1 MKTRNLT
8 EDIYSF
14 ITTDNDGRPCDD
26 LPDEACS
33 DVPRNF
39 VLNVL
44 NGSCTKLAEQVASS
58 ELVLP
63 WLLEAIGAS
72 AVFTGFL
79 VPVHKA
85 GSLMPQMAVSGR
97 IRAYR
102 KRKWFW
108 VGAGAFQAVMLAV
121 LVLASLLLPA
131 NWAGL
136 FVVLALGLFGIGSGV
151 GSVAFKDVMAKTIPK
166 GRRGRL
172 LATRSMAGGA
182 LTLLAGVIIKL
193 YVSDH
198 SPVSTYAALLI
209 IASILWLAGVVFF
222 AMITEQEGAT
232 ASRRDTLQEARAGLK
247 LLRQNQAFRRFLAS
261 RALFLSIS
269 LSIPFYAVLA
279 RQQTGSG
286 ASNLGIFMIAAS
298 IAKVL
303 SSPFWG
309 KFADSSSRHVMIAGG
324 LMAVGVGILA
334 VGFTWMPAAWQSP
347 YLYALLFLLIGMAR
361 SGVRLGRKTY
371 LVDGAPEKDRPLYVS
386 LSNTVIGGFML
397 AGGLLGIIAEQY
409 GPAVLIGVF
418 AGLSL
423 MGVISS
429 WVMPEA
435 EGLARH

>member
-1 MKTRNLT
+1 MSVHNLT
-8 EDIYSF
+8 EDIYSS
-14 ITTDNDGRPCDD
+14 ITTDHDGRQCDD
-26 LPDEACS
+26 LPEDACQ

-39 VLNVL
+39 LLNAL
-44 NGSCTKLAEQVASS
+44 NGSCTKLAEQIASS

-79 VPVHKA
+79 VPAHKA
-85 GSLMPQMAVSGR
+85 GSLLPQMAVSGR

-108 VGAGAFQAVMLAV
+108 VGAGASQAVMLIL
-121 LVLASLLLPA
+121 LVLAALLLPA

-151 GSVAFKDVMAKTIPK
+151 GSVAFKDLMAKTIPK

-172 LATRSMAGGA
+172 LATRSMVGGI

-193 YVSDH
+193 NVSDH
-198 SPVSTYAALLI
+198 SPVSTYAVLI
-209 IASILWLAGVVFF
+209 IMASLLWLAGAGLF
-222 AMITEQEGAT
+222 AMITEQDGAT
-232 ASRRDTLQEARAGLK
+232 ARQRDTLEEARAGLE

-261 RALFLSIS
+261 RTLFLSIT

-298 IAKVL
+298 IAKVV

-309 KFADSSSRHVMIAGG
+309 KFADRSSRHVMIAGG
-324 LMAVGVGILA
+324 LLAVAVGTLA
-334 VGFTWMPAAWQSP
+334 VGFTWMPASWQSP
-347 YLYALLFLLIGMAR
+347 YLYAVLFLLIGMAR

-371 LVDGAPEKDRPLYVS
+371 LVDGAPAKDRPLYVS
-386 LSNTVIGGFML
+386 LSNTVIGLFML
-397 AGGLLGIIAEQY
+397 AGGLLGIIADQY
-409 GPAVLIGVF
+409 GSAVLIGVF
-418 AGLSL
+418 AGFSL

-429 WVMPEA
+429 WIMPEA
-435 EGLARH
+435 EELAQH